1 MQAHG
6 LPDWARDETDVQIY
20 EKLGPRSMENNDRS
34 WLTPEVR
41 AKVYERLLGYI
52 TAAPPGGRV
61 EGVKMKLVATGHEAT
76 IKELVANMLVTG
88 KSDDILWEYA
98 NEEAIPFLM
107 PAIIH
112 GSPIDPPNDGD
123 MAYIG
128 ARYGAV
134 HAFLMAIRHC
144 DKFPPI
150 TLQWAEQME
159 HNLSDEDDN
168 WIALITSWYEHNEA
182 ALLEKRYADASWV
195 PRYKGKPTGISV
207 EEARLREAHF
217 ENQRRQRIAAAG
229 TGSDSVAPET
239 PAAAWGF
246 GAALAFAAIIAVV
259 FFWMKRPAK
268 IT

>member
-6 LPDWARDETDVQIY
+6 LPDWVRDETDVQIY
-20 EKLGPRSMENNDRS
+20 EKLGPREMENNDRS
-34 WLTPEVR
+34 WLTSEVR
-41 AKVYERLLGYI
+41 AKVHERLLSYEGWSRGAV
-52 TAAPPGGRV
+52 TAR
-61 EGVKMKLVATGHEAT
+61 LVAAGHEGT

-112 GSPIDPPNDGD
+112 GSPDVPQNDGD

-128 ARYGAV
+128 ARRGAV
-134 HAFLMAIRHC
+134 HAFLMAIRYC

-150 TLQWAEQME
+150 TLQWAEKME
-159 HNLSDEDDN
+159 YNLRYTDDN

-182 ALLEKRYADASWV
+182 ALLEKRYADATWV
-195 PRYKGKPTGISV
+195 PRYKGKPTGISM

-217 ENQRRQRIAAAG
+217 GNQQRQRIAAAG
-229 TGSDSVAPET
+229 TGSEPVAPKT
-239 PAAAWGF
+239 SAAAWGVW
-246 GAALAFAAIIAVV
+246 AVLAFAAISAVV
-259 FFWMKRPAK
+259 FFWMKRAAK
-268 IT
+268 TA